1 MGLMEPLGSPGRKSP
16 LEKRRRE
23 EREGNFQDK
32 FLDRLKFFCRSHL
45 RQREMEMNVCFIFNR
60 CYKRPASNSAND
72 AKPRSHSLFPACL
85 PSPPSPARYKRLFA
99 FSISYLKK
107 NKNIKQ

>member
-32 FLDRLKFFCRSHL
+32 FLDRLKFFLQEPSQAARNGNEC
-45 RQREMEMNVCFIFNR
+45 
-60 CYKRPASNSAND
+60 
-72 AKPRSHSLFPACL
+72 LF
-85 PSPPSPARYKRLFA
+85 YF
-99 FSISYLKK
+99 
-107 NKNIKQ
+107 

>member
-1 MGLMEPLGSPGRKSP
+1 MEPLGSPGRKSP

-45 RQREMEMNVCFIFNR
+45 RQQEMEMNVCFIFNR
-60 CYKRPASNSAND
+60 CYKRPASNSASD
-72 AKPRSHSLFPACL
+72 AKPRSHSLSPACL
-85 PSPPSPARYKRLFA
+85 PSPPSPAQSDCFFA
-99 FSISYLKK
+99 FSISSLKKK
-107 NKNIKQ
+107 NKHKKY